1 MPMSTP
7 TTSFYGREREYL
19 DLLLEKTSGGDA
31 VLDLSCG
38 SGCPM
43 AEYVVS
49 RGRRVIGI
57 DQAESLLDM
66 ARSNLASERWI
77 LGRMEDYE
85 LEDVYGAA
93 IVWDSLFHVARAEHE
108 SILRRVVR
116 ALPAGGRLMLTVG
129 GSAHPPFTDCM
140 FGERFFYDSHSPAE
154 TERVLHALDCRI
166 VLGEFMNRPDGGREK
181 GRYAYVVEKR

>member
-129 GSAHPPFTDCM
+129 GSAHPPFTNRM
-140 FGERFFYDSHSPAE
+140 FGERFFYDSHPPAE
-154 TERVLHALDCRI
+154 TEQVLEALANWRMHTERKP
-166 VLGEFMNRPDGGREK
+166 LSPLASAAHWRH
-181 GRYAYVVEKR
+181 